1 MIRNLKLSLLFPLVC
16 IISLLFLGWKAQP
29 WEFSAK
35 LFPLSLVGV
44 GVVLLSFHVARE
56 LWRSFY
62 PSQTQTVE
70 QSMDIGIMGDE
81 APSVIRWRSFEI
93 WAWLVGFLIAI
104 LTIGMMVSIP
114 LFSFLYLKVHAHERW
129 PVSLI
134 IPLLV
139 GSFMYGLFEMVLH
152 TPWIEGWLWELF

>member
-56 LWRSFY
+56 LFRSFY

>member
-16 IISLLFLGWKAQP
+16 ILSLLFLGWKAQP

-56 LWRSFY
+56 LWRSVY
-62 PSQTQTVE
+62 PSQAQTKV
-70 QSMDIGIMGDE
+70 QTMDIGIMGE
-81 APSVIRWRSFEI
+81 EEPSVIRWRSCEI

-134 IPLLV
+134 IPLFV

>member
-1 MIRNLKLSLLFPLVC
+1 MIRKLKLSLLFPLVC

-56 LWRSFY
+56 VWRSFY
-62 PSQTQTVE
+62 PSQTQADE
-70 QSMDIGIMGDE
+70 QVMDIGILGEED
-81 APSVIRWRSFEI
+81 PSVLRWRSFEI

-104 LTIGMMVSIP
+104 LTIGMLIAIP

-129 PVSLI
+129 PVSRI

-139 GSFMYGLFEMVLH
+139 GSDM
-152 TPWIEGWLWELF
+152 